1 MFGNLERGDKGNQQL
16 IKSPCSHF
24 NAASAR
30 PPPVQPQR
38 GSLPTKG
45 RGGATPPPQHPSS
58 AFNFLVDPAP
68 LPPLIPDLVPES
80 VEGEPAVTQLRPK
93 PG

>member
-30 PPPVQPQR
+30 PPQYSPRGDPSPLRGEVVQPH
-38 GSLPTKG
+38 LPSTQ
-45 RGGATPPPQHPSS
+45 A
-58 AFNFLVDPAP
+58 LP
-68 LPPLIPDLVPES
+68 L
-80 VEGEPAVTQLRPK
+80 TFW
-93 PG
+93 